1 MGYLTKYGTL
11 WGQIPQTTGSVF
23 WVAPGDSYVVEG
35 RTYSASN
42 DNDGLSP
49 ERAFRTLAYAVSST
63 RSNAAVSGD
72 VIVLIPGTHTQATTV
87 TISTAGLLITG
98 MAGTTRHFIDRMPAS
113 GAKMKSVITTSGTT
127 TDVLTVTA
135 ADVEIAYLHLIPV
148 AGGAGI
154 SASNA
159 ADRLYVHDC
168 TFAMSTAANTATFGI
183 HFPLGTG
190 TTTANDDS
198 IIRNCYFSVSDN
210 QGPAIRAAGTLLGCS
225 IESSTFYLSG
235 ATAWDDAI
243 EITLAGSLGNHFR
256 DLDFIQAV
264 SGTVITDCI
273 DVTGATVDG
282 SHQAYRCYF
291 PAGSDAFEAT
301 ATADVYA
308 AECYL
313 ATTTG
318 GALTGST

>member
-1 MGYLTKYGTL
+1 MGFLTKYGTL
-11 WGQIPQTTGSVF
+11 WGQIPQTTGSIF
-23 WVAPGDSYVVEG
+23 WVAPSDSYVLEG
-35 RTYSASN
+35 RSYSSSN

-49 ERAFRTLAYAVSST
+49 ERAFRTLAYAVSAS

-72 VIVLIPGTHTQATTV
+72 VIVLLPGAHSQATTV
-87 TISTAGLLITG
+87 TVATAGLTITG
-98 MAGTTRHFIDRMPAS
+98 LLGASRHFCDKMPAGGS
-113 GAKMKSVITTSGTT
+113 KMRTSITTTGTT

-135 ADVEIAYLHLIPV
+135 ADVEIAYLHFISV

-154 SASNA
+154 NPSNA

-168 TFAMSTAANTATFGI
+168 TFNMTTAANTATFGI
-183 HFPLGTG
+183 HFSLGTG

-198 IIRNCYFSVSDN
+198 VIRNCYWYVSDN
-210 QGPAIRAAGTLLGCS
+210 QGPAIRAAGTLIGCS
-225 IESSTFYLSG
+225 IESSTFFLSG
-235 ATAWDDAI
+235 TTAWDDVI

-256 DLDFIQAV
+256 DLDFITQG
-264 SGTVITDCI
+264 SGTVMTDCI
-273 DVTGATVDG
+273 DTTGATTDG

-291 PAGSDAFEAT
+291 PAGSDAFEAS
-301 ATADVYA
+301 ATADIYA